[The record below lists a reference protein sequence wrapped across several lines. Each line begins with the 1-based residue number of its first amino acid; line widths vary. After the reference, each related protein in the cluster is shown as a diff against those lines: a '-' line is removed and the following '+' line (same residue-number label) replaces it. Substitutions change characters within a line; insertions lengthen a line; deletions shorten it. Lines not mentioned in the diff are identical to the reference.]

1 MTAAITMGAATV
13 SMEVLTF
20 RVDPEA
26 MLVLVGGA
34 MLGSVKLVNKVA
46 PFVKEA

>member
-1 MTAAITMGAATV
+1 
-13 SMEVLTF
+13 
-20 RVDPEA
+20 